1 MSGSDD
7 DIKFSNEDL
16 RGLEVPHN
24 DALVVSMM
32 VANTR
37 LDKIFCTTGFSHSI
51 IYLSTLKRLGI
62 SKKDLRPQK
71 ETVRG
76 ALGEEHKSVGKVT
89 LNVTAGDR
97 PRFRTFMV
105 EFVVMDKPSAY
116 DIIFGMKGLAEM
128 GAVISGYHL
137 LIRFRT
143 EAGIG
148 EVRGSQQIAR
158 DCEKAI
164 LEEARRKDPSI
175 KKVAVV
181 M

>member
-1 MSGSDD
+1 MSGR
-7 DIKFSNEDL
+7 DISFSNEDL

-24 DALVVSMM
+24 DALVASMM

-51 IYLSTLKRLGI
+51 LYLSTLNRLGF
-62 SKKDLRPQK
+62 SKSDVRPMEQ
-71 ETVRG
+71 TIHG
-76 ALGEEHKSVGKVT
+76 NLGEELESMGKIT
-89 LNVTAGDR
+89 LNVTAGER

-105 EFVVMDKPSAY
+105 EFLVMDYPSAY
-116 DIIFGMKGLAEM
+116 DIVLGLNAFGTL
-128 GAVISGYHL
+128 GAVVSTYHL
-137 LIRFRT
+137 LIRFNT

-164 LEEARRKDPSI
+164 LEKARSEDPSI
-175 KKVAVV
+175 NKVVVV

>member
-1 MSGSDD
+1 MSGR
-7 DIKFSNEDL
+7 DISFSNEDL

-24 DALVVSMM
+24 DALVASMM

-37 LDKIFCTTGFSHSI
+37 LDKIFCTTYRLLLQYSLPFNTESI
-51 IYLSTLKRLGI
+51 GVQRS
-62 SKKDLRPQK
+62 DVRPIEQ
-71 ETVRG
+71 TIRG
-76 ALGEEHKSVGKVT
+76 NLGEELESMGKIT
-89 LNVTAGDR
+89 LNVTAGER

-105 EFVVMDKPSAY
+105 EFLVMDYPSAY
-116 DIIFGMKGLAEM
+116 DIILGLNAFGTL
-128 GAVISGYHL
+128 GAVVSTYHL
-137 LIRFRT
+137 LIRFST

-164 LEEARRKDPSI
+164 LEKARSKDPSI
-175 KKVAVV
+175 NEVAVV